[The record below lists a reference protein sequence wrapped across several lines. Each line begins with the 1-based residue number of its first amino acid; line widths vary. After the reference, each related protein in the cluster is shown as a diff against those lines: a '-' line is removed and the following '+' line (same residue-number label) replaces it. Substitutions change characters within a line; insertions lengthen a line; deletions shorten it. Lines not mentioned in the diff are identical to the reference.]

1 MLSYYCSME
10 FTRARV
16 NCACEFTRGPVNC
29 VYASHCLHVSAFATS
44 TTSELIFTPA
54 HTPPSLCGGV
64 LRAETEESDR
74 ACPARIKQHA
84 RNDFIL
90 EKEICEKKIDGS
102 KKINV
107 RVDNKQM
114 KIPQL

>member
-10 FTRARV
+10 FTRAHV
-16 NCACEFTRGPVNC
+16 NCAFEFTRAPVNC

-54 HTPPSLCGGV
+54 HTPPSVCGGV

-74 ACPARIKQHA
+74 ACPASIKQHA
-84 RNDFIL
+84 RNEVDFIL
-90 EKEICEKKIDGS
+90 QTCKK
-102 KKINV
+102 KKLTVITPTL
-107 RVDNKQM
+107 KYTSS
-114 KIPQL
+114 L